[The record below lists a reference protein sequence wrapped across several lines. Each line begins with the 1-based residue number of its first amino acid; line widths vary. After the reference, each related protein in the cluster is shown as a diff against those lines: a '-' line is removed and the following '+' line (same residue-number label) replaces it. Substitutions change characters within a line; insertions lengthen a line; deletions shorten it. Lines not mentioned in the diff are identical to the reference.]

1 MNQYVERNGEVF
13 CVLLQEDAGV
23 WLISCQAP
31 AEPFFV
37 AQIEAFN
44 PLEASSLTEALCP
57 HEALSPHEAES
68 LMSPG
73 QAKRLRLIQP
83 LLDDSRCITDKAYRS
98 ALAKETAGGN
108 GTTSRRIL
116 RLYYRY
122 LATGKLMQ
130 ERRREPSENKVYDWA
145 IRTFYFSA
153 KKLSLRAAY
162 EMMLVQKYTDAKGIL
177 LPDAPT
183 WSSFQHYFYAHNYHK
198 QPQKIIARDG
208 LSHYQ
213 RNCRPAFGSASRW
226 RESPGSYQMDATQGD
241 LYLVSSLD
249 RSSVVGRPQI
259 YMAVD
264 SATQLIAGIYVGYEG
279 GERAVM
285 ACLENAASGKV
296 DFCRK
301 YGIEIQPE
309 QWPSQGL
316 PSEIITDKGR
326 EFTGSRMEELCRR
339 YGVELLI
346 QPPFRPDGKGL
357 VEKAFDLLQQR
368 YKPLLRGKGVIE
380 PDAQERW
387 AVDYRSQAVLT
398 LEEFTQIVIQ
408 CVIYL
413 NSGRVLQSGRTPA
426 QVWLKAMRWLSAT
439 GSATSSATSSATG
452 SATTSATVWKVQDVP
467 SKELHVLSLPREEVK
482 LTRKG
487 FRLHALSYVPQNM
500 DGLYLGDTYTLAY
513 DPLDLSAV
521 FLIAKDHDSRIPL
534 APDQQQYQG
543 LSQAEAEICREQERQ
558 ARKQAK
564 AAETQASIQ
573 TIQGIQK
580 IVKEAERRRQE

>member
-1 MNQYVERNGEVF
+1 M
-13 CVLLQEDAGV
+13 
-23 WLISCQAP
+23 
-31 AEPFFV
+31 
-37 AQIEAFN
+37 
-44 PLEASSLTEALCP
+44 
-57 HEALSPHEAES
+57 
-68 LMSPG
+68 
-73 QAKRLRLIQP
+73 
-83 LLDDSRCITDKAYRS
+83 
-98 ALAKETAGGN
+98 
-108 GTTSRRIL
+108 
-116 RLYYRY
+116 
-122 LATGKLMQ
+122 
-130 ERRREPSENKVYDWA
+130 
-145 IRTFYFSA
+145 
-153 KKLSLRAAY
+153 
-162 EMMLVQKYTDAKGIL
+162 
-177 LPDAPT
+177 
-183 WSSFQHYFYAHNYHK
+183 
-198 QPQKIIARDG
+198 
-208 LSHYQ
+208 
-213 RNCRPAFGSASRW
+213 
-226 RESPGSYQMDATQGD
+226 
-241 LYLVSSLD
+241 
-249 RSSVVGRPQI
+249 GRPQI

-264 SATQLIAGIYVGYEG
+264 SATQLIAGIYVGYEA

-285 ACLENAASGKV
+285 ACLENAACGKV

-413 NSGRVLQSGRTPA
+413 NSGRVLQSGMTPA

-439 GSATSSATSSATG
+439 GSATG

-500 DGLYLGDTYTLAY
+500 DGLYVGDTYTLAY
-513 DPLDLSAV
+513 DTLDLSAV
-521 FLIAKDHDSRIPL
+521 FLIGKDRDSRIPL
-534 APDQQQYQG
+534 APNQQQYQG

>member
-1 MNQYVERNGEVF
+1 MNRYAERNGEVF
-13 CVLLQEDAGV
+13 RVLLQEGEGA
-23 WLISCQAP
+23 WLISCQTP
-31 AEPFFV
+31 AAPFFAAQV
-37 AQIEAFN
+37 AVFTPYAASSSH
-44 PLEASSLTEALCP
+44 EASSLIASSNPE
-57 HEALSPHEAES
+57 SPA
-68 LMSPG
+68 

-83 LLDDSRCITDKAYRS
+83 LLDETRCITDRAFRS
-98 ALAKETAGGN
+98 SLARETARQN

-122 LATGKLMQ
+122 LATGKLME
-130 ERRREPSENKVYDWA
+130 ERERKPFENEVYNWA

-162 EMMLVQKYTDAKGIL
+162 EMMLVQKFVGANGAL

-183 WSSFQHYFYAHNYHK
+183 WSSFQHYFYSRNYHK

-213 RNCRPAFGSASRW
+213 RNCRPVFGSASRW
-226 RESPGSYQMDATQGD
+226 RESLGSYQMDATQGD
-241 LYLVSSLD
+241 LYLVSGLD
-249 RSSVVGRPQI
+249 RSSVVGRPYI

-264 SATQLIAGIYVGYEG
+264 SATQLIAGIYVGYEA

-285 ACLENAASGKV
+285 ACLENAACGKAE
-296 DFCRK
+296 FCRE
-301 YGIEIQPE
+301 YGLAIQPE

-316 PSEIITDKGR
+316 PGEIITDKGR
-326 EFTGSRMEELCRR
+326 EFTGSRMEEFCRR
-339 YGVELLI
+339 YGVELLV

-368 YKPLLRGKGVIE
+368 YKPFLRGKGVIE

-398 LEEFTQIVIQ
+398 LEEFTRIVIQ
-408 CVIYL
+408 CVVYL
-413 NSGRVLQSGRTPA
+413 NSGRVLQNGKTPA
-426 QVWLKAMRWLSAT
+426 QQWLKAT
-439 GSATSSATSSATG
+439 GSATLG
-452 SATTSATVWKVQDVP
+452 SEGLKAPP
-467 SKELHVLSLPREEVK
+467 SIEELHVLSLPREKVK

-487 FRLHALSYVPQNM
+487 FRLHALSYVPQTM
-500 DGLYLGDTYTLAY
+500 EGLYLGDTYTLAY

-521 FLIAKDHDSRIPL
+521 FLIGRDCDIRIPL

-543 LSQAEAEICREQERQ
+543 FSQAEAEVFRERERQ

-564 AAETQASIQ
+564 EAETQASIQ
-573 TIQGIQK
+573 TIQGIQR